1 MEYYGIFREISRE
14 LLGLGNDLNKRFN
27 YVENLY
33 NVCVCVCVCFSIK
46 FARNEKMS
54 KIG

>member
-33 NVCVCVCVCFSIK
+33 SVCFFFLFETKKI
-46 FARNEKMS
+46 S
-54 KIG
+54 KI